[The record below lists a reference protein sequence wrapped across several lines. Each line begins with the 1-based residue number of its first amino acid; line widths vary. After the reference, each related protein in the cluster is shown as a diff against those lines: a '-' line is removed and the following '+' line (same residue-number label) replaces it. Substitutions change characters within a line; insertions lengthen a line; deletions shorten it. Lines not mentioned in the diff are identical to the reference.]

1 MFEESL
7 EEKASVRNS
16 KPKGKTAKKKI
27 AKDEFSEK
35 SISSLKKNE
44 VKEDDEMEHS
54 GFRNKLKE
62 KAEGLKLDLTKNALP
77 SLVVLN
83 TPNLIGA
90 SSYPDPNL
98 NSFRMNQQEEGQGK
112 DQLSYYPGSSS
123 LFSKY

>member
-7 EEKASVRNS
+7 EEKASVKNS
-16 KPKGKTAKKKI
+16 KPRGKRTKKKTV
-27 AKDEFSEK
+27 KDEFSEK
-35 SISSLKKNE
+35 SISLLKENK

-54 GFRNKLKE
+54 SFRNKLKE

-77 SLVVLN
+77 SLIALN

-90 SSYPDPNL
+90 SSYPDPNF
-98 NSFRMNQQEEGQGK
+98 NSFRMNQQEEGQGR

-123 LFSKY
+123 LSSKC